1 MKAVVYKDYTANIE
15 IIDIEKP
22 KLQDKSVL
30 VEVHAASINPIDNIL
45 HAGYLKEMLELSF
58 PHVMGYDVSGKVI
71 EVGKD
76 VLNVKV
82 GDEVFARPNQE
93 DAGSI
98 AEFAR
103 IQENELAIKPENLSH
118 IDAASVPLAGLT
130 AWQALV
136 TKGNIKQ
143 GDKVLI
149 HAGSGGVGT
158 LAIQIAKH
166 FGATVATTT
175 SSKNIELVKS
185 LGADLII
192 DYTTQS
198 FEDDLSDYDLVFDM
212 IGGDVLAK
220 SFKVL
225 KKGGTLIS
233 IKGQDTENRNTGG
246 GGPDIVSQETRDK
259 ISNHPTRGQQISKS
273 SKGMGK
279 SHKGKPFSEEHK
291 AKIKATRG
299 HLKGRA
305 NTWQAKPVLQ
315 YDLEGNFIREFG
327 SQTEAQYIMGKTGDG
342 NGA

>member
-1 MKAVVYKDYTANIE
+1 MW
-15 IIDIEKP
+15 P

-58 PHVMGYDVSGKVI
+58 PHVMGYDVSGKVV
-71 EVGKD
+71 EVDKD

-118 IDAASVPLAGLT
+118 IDAASIPLAGLT

-166 FGATVATTT
+166 FGATVTTTT
-175 SSKNIELVKS
+175 SSKNTELVKS

-192 DYTTQS
+192 DYSTQS
-198 FEDDLSDYDLVFDM
+198 FEDELSDYDLVFDM

-233 IKGQDTENRNTGG
+233 IKGQDTENL
-246 GGPDIVSQETRDK
+246 
-259 ISNHPTRGQQISKS
+259 
-273 SKGMGK
+273 
-279 SHKGKPFSEEHK
+279 
-291 AKIKATRG
+291 AKKYG
-299 HLKGRA
+299 
-305 NTWQAKPVLQ
+305 V
-315 YDLEGNFIREFG
+315 NFIVFFIFPLH
-327 SQTEAQYIMGKTGDG
+327 YFCYF
-342 NGA
+342 